1 MGKIVINGGKRLFGS
16 VCIHGAKNAVLPV
29 MAASLMN
36 EGVTVIRGCPDIA
49 DVRAMCGI
57 LNHLHCK
64 TDFKKGCLVI
74 DTSMAEYEEI
84 KAEDTKQL
92 RASSVLM
99 GPVLARFGKV
109 RLAYPGGCSIGSRPL
124 DIHLHALKCL
134 GASWSVSEDFIEMET
149 TGLHPSEI
157 TLRFP
162 SVGATENALM
172 AAAAQC
178 GTTVLYNAAKEPEIE
193 SLCAYLE
200 KCGAVITGAGTEAFY
215 SPQNF
220 LQSRIVLSPEPIWRR

>member
-99 GPVLARFGKV
+99 GPVLTRFGKV
-109 RLAYPGGCSIGSRPL
+109 RL
-124 DIHLHALKCL
+124 
-134 GASWSVSEDFIEMET
+134 
-149 TGLHPSEI
+149 
-157 TLRFP
+157 
-162 SVGATENALM
+162 
-172 AAAAQC
+172 
-178 GTTVLYNAAKEPEIE
+178 
-193 SLCAYLE
+193 
-200 KCGAVITGAGTEAFY
+200 
-215 SPQNF
+215 
-220 LQSRIVLSPEPIWRR
+220 

>member
-1 MGKIVINGGKRLFGS
+1 MGKIVINGGKLLFGS

-36 EGVTVIRGCPDIA
+36 EGVTVIRACPDIA

-99 GPVLARFGKV
+99 GPVLTRFGKV
-109 RLAYPGGCSIGSRPL
+109 RLAYPGG
-124 DIHLHALKCL
+124 
-134 GASWSVSEDFIEMET
+134 
-149 TGLHPSEI
+149 
-157 TLRFP
+157 
-162 SVGATENALM
+162 
-172 AAAAQC
+172 
-178 GTTVLYNAAKEPEIE
+178 
-193 SLCAYLE
+193 
-200 KCGAVITGAGTEAFY
+200 
-215 SPQNF
+215 
-220 LQSRIVLSPEPIWRR
+220 